1 MAAFGSSFRL
11 ASGLSTPSSQ
21 TKQNKTTRLVPPLL
35 PLQPN
40 SVTLIRTPAL
50 HFKITRSTYSS
61 YQSSS
66 RLVLFVS
73 HVSLSCLIVPTT
85 PCNSLTT
92 GISSVVLPPH
102 REPFLFLITNSL
114 PCRGGTKSLQPPLPG
129 ALGQSRS
136 GTQSQHGGQ
145 FNWWRSSRGPGT
157 RGEEVVGRGV
167 GANPRCYDGRNQ
179 PQARPKVASA
189 N

>member
-1 MAAFGSSFRL
+1 VAAFGSSFRL

-40 SVTLIRTPAL
+40 SISLIRAPAL
-50 HFKITRSTYSS
+50 HFKNTRSTYSS

-73 HVSLSCLIVPTT
+73 HVSLSCLIVPTS
-85 PCNSLTT
+85 PCPSLTT

-102 REPFLFLITNSL
+102 RAPFLFLITNSL

-129 ALGQSRS
+129 APGQSRS
-136 GTQSQHGGQ
+136 GTQSQHGDQ
-145 FNWWRSSRGPGT
+145 FNWWRSSPGPGT